1 MKRKEC
7 EMDYIS
13 IDKFI
18 VRGRNLQDI
27 LEDHKK
33 WLDEPAGEE
42 THSRAN
48 LRDAN
53 LSGADLSDANLRDAN
68 LSDADLSGADLSDA
82 NLSDANLSGA
92 DLSGANLRDANL
104 RGAISDEYTAFFALQ
119 CPEKGAFVGYKRCGR
134 YIVELEITK
143 DALRSSATT
152 RKCRCSKAKVISIT
166 NIDGTESGVES
177 VPSNRDSNFIYRT
190 GEIVSVP
197 DFDECRWNECS
208 TGIHF
213 FITRE
218 EAVNY

>member
-1 MKRKEC
+1 MQIVVISGNLGRDPELK
-7 EMDYIS
+7 YTS

-53 LSGADLSDANLRDAN
+53 LSDANLSDANLSGADLSDANLRDAN

-82 NLSDANLSGA
+82 NLS
-92 DLSGANLRDANL
+92 
-104 RGAISDEYTAFFALQ
+104 GAISDEYTAFFALQ